1 MRSIIRLRI
10 TGHFYFVANGGQILG
25 GALFVFL
32 ALFISYVVASNYIV
46 EGLSSQFWRVALA
59 YLIAVPLCAILLSL
73 VQLERNAR
81 ALARKNSP
89 SIVEV
94 RADGLT
100 QREKDRLI
108 ALAWKAYDKAVESE
122 ERFLVLSTGRGGLL
136 IPKRCFKTEE
146 DLRRFRE
153 ILTEALNGNLQ
164 TV

>member
-1 MRSIIRLRI
+1 M
-10 TGHFYFVANGGQILG
+10 AK
-25 GALFVFL
+25 
-32 ALFISYVVASNYIV
+32 
-46 EGLSSQFWRVALA
+46 
-59 YLIAVPLCAILLSL
+59 
-73 VQLERNAR
+73 
-81 ALARKNSP
+81 KNSP